1 VILAGIVG
9 AIAGFSLATAAY
21 ELWVLA
27 PARREIENARRSI
40 EALRPLVGSR
50 PIRSDLSDSSP
61 SLPL

>member
-1 VILAGIVG
+1 VIPALLIGAIVG
-9 AIAGFSLATAAY
+9 FGLATAAY

-50 PIRSDLSDSSP
+50 PVRSDLSDSSP